1 MERPRKNHQC
11 MFEVQDAA
19 LERREVPASSL
30 GNTFAIVPGEIVK
43 AGEAAQVKVNL
54 TKDLFTL
61 PKGKATLGV
70 AVAATTASTVK
81 PEIATVVNGAN
92 KSVVQSSAPATKAIK
107 AAVATPATT
116 TAKPTFLKV
125 QLGKGQTSA
134 SYSVGVKDKNATT
147 GNFLSGFYLPGDANG
162 DLKVDKADIA
172 AIKSAIGAKTGAANY
187 NFNADSDRDGTIT
200 QSDVKLGQQNL
211 GVAIKVQPSITARLD
226 PASDTGT
233 ADRITDVRNV
243 TFQGV
248 ATPGS
253 VVTYSNVEGSGT
265 PASTTADATGNY
277 TLSVPLLDGA
287 NVFGVKATDK
297 FGQTIS
303 GTLSPVTY
311 QANPPGKSSS
321 SSSTTA

>member
-61 PKGKATLGV
+61 PKGTATLGV

-81 PEIATVVNGAN
+81 PEIAKVTNAANQSVAQPTSPGA
-92 KSVVQSSAPATKAIK
+92 SKAVK
-107 AAVATPATT
+107 AAAATPTT
-116 TAKPTFLKV
+116 TAKPTLLKV
-125 QLGKGQTSA
+125 QLGKGQSAA
-134 SYSVGVKDKNATT
+134 SYSVAVKDKNATT

-162 DLKVDKADIA
+162 DLKVDKSDIA
-172 AIKSAIGAKTGAANY
+172 AIKSSIGAKTGAANY

-200 QSDVKLGQQNL
+200 QSDVKLAQQNL

-243 TFQGV
+243 NFQGV

-253 VVTYSNVEGSGT
+253 VITYTNVDGT
-265 PASTTADATGNY
+265 GKPATTTADTTGNY
-277 TLSVPLLDGA
+277 TLSVPLLDGP

-321 SSSTTA
+321 STTA

>member
-11 MFEVQDAA
+11 LFEVQDAQ

-30 GNTFAIVPGEIVK
+30 GNTFAIVSGDVAK
-43 AGEAAQVKVNL
+43 AGEAALVKVNL

-61 PKGKATLGV
+61 PKGTATLGV

-81 PEIATVVNGAN
+81 PEISNVVNSAN
-92 KSVVQSSAPATKAIK
+92 KSVVQPTAPAGSKAVK
-107 AAVATPATT
+107 AAVTTT
-116 TAKPTFLKV
+116 TAKPTLLKV
-125 QLGKGQTSA
+125 QLGKGQASA
-134 SYSVGVKDKNATT
+134 TYSVAVKDKNATT

-162 DLKVDKADIA
+162 DLKVDKADVA
-172 AIKSAIGAKTGAANY
+172 LIKSSIGAKTGAANY

-200 QSDVKLGQQNL
+200 NSDVKLAQQNL

-243 TFQGV
+243 SFQGV

-253 VVTYSNVEGSGT
+253 TITYTNVDSTGK
-265 PASTTADATGNY
+265 PATTTADATGNY

-311 QANPPGKSSS
+311 QANPPGKTSSG
-321 SSSTTA
+321 SSTTA